1 MSEQK
6 LCCCRRVQLNPRHRR
21 VGARRAANGDAGN
34 ARLRQRLELR
44 VVLRRLNQDRR
55 VKADGIQWICP
66 GGTRISACCFSSA
79 IIADVNAT
87 SIINPS
93 RDAPEAIASGTEES
107 KAMVLVLPVRNW
119 RARIFGV

>member
-66 GGTRISACCFSSA
+66 RRHQNQRMLFFQRHHRGR
-79 IIADVNAT
+79 
-87 SIINPS
+87 
-93 RDAPEAIASGTEES
+93 
-107 KAMVLVLPVRNW
+107 
-119 RARIFGV
+119 